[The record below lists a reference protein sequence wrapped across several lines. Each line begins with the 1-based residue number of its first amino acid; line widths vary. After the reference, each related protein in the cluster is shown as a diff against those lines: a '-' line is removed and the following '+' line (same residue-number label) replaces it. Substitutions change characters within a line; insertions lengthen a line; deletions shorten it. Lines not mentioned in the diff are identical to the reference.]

1 VNEVQLPSNVRHY
14 DFLGMI
20 VNQIVGEYGKFK
32 DSYVI
37 DTRDAF
43 SQNEYIRDK
52 TSKRVRH
59 KTFDLELQKKKVEV
73 GSRPEPT
80 V

>member
-52 TSKRVRH
+52 TSKRVH
-59 KTFDLELQKKKVEV
+59 TKHLT
-73 GSRPEPT
+73 
-80 V
+80 